1 MLSNKTQ
8 AKVGRVFGD
17 TRAHMIRFFCI
28 QALSLSRWSAGG
40 IPTTWASLQGDV
52 FSALV
57 NSLDRQH
64 SVSEP
69 VSMRE
74 CRSAS
79 GRSLDRGCV
88 AHRLEQVDIPGHQIA
103 ADGVGA

>member
-1 MLSNKTQ
+1 MI
-8 AKVGRVFGD
+8 GD
-17 TRAHMIRFFCI
+17 TRAHMIRFLHSGSV
-28 QALSLSRWSAGG
+28 ALPLVNRRHSNHLG
-40 IPTTWASLQGDV
+40 IPPGDV

-69 VSMRE
+69 ASLRQY
-74 CRSAS
+74 RSAS
-79 GRSLDRGCV
+79 GRSLDRGGV
-88 AHRLEQVDIPGHQIA
+88 AHRLEQIDIPGHQIA